1 MTTPRKSHTP
11 VFSASMICV
20 VPKVKYTFRVTVTLL
35 FSTAQNVSLKMMLS
49 SDMSKIRITTMF
61 VLITVRT
68 KLNAWPVWTYN
79 SQVHENPL

>member
-1 MTTPRKSHTP
+1 
-11 VFSASMICV
+11 
-20 VPKVKYTFRVTVTLL
+20 L